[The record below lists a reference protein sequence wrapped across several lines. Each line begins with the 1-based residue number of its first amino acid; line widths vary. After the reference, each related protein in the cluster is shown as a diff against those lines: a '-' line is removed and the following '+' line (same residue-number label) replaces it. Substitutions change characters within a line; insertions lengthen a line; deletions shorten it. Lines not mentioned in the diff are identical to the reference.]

1 MRIVKQ
7 VTMLVPSELLYAFD
21 PDAANIFVIARERG
35 RLVARP
41 LSEYQN
47 LPECSRYKEGYND
60 GFEDGIAKGY
70 NDALKEFEA
79 KFDEDLVPED
89 YEMDDPSEEYPCDS
103 LCINCPWYDDMSDR
117 CRHHACCLEG
127 EE

>member
-1 MRIVKQ
+1 MEITKQ

-21 PDAANIFVIARERG
+21 PDAANIFVITRELG

-47 LPECSRYKEGYND
+47 HPECSRYEEGYND

-70 NDALKEFEA
+70 TPNYTPVHVLTDNPHTGEILNVKLISAEK
-79 KFDEDLVPED
+79 D
-89 YEMDDPSEEYPCDS
+89 YCT
-103 LCINCPWYDDMSDR
+103 
-117 CRHHACCLEG
+117 G
-127 EE
+127 EII